1 MKVTPFE
8 CYTIYLALKQH
19 FSNEK
24 YDFFQY
30 NGKVR
35 ASIKTYNNRND
46 RYFFEKLS
54 RKYDKQELIEYFV
67 ASFITQTDPSRL
79 WVGDLKEKAEE
90 NYLQWTARIQS
101 LDYRFRQEL
110 SNLTGDKHLLD
121 AIRSNSNKH
130 PEIIKQF
137 LKNEVS
143 LETMFI
149 LDDILHFMKESEYD
163 PILNSINFRI
173 KKYRP
178 FFEYNKE
185 HFKTIIRQMYVMQG
199 VNKTNQTESKKA
211 P

>member
-1 MKVTPFE
+1 LRVTPFE

-35 ASIKTYNNRND
+35 ASIKTYNKRND

-54 RKYDKQELIEYFV
+54 RKYNKQELIEYFV
-67 ASFITQTDPSRL
+67 ASFIIETDPSRL
-79 WVGDLKEKAEE
+79 WVGDLKEKAET
-90 NYLQWTARIQS
+90 NYLEWMARVQS
-101 LDYRFRQEL
+101 LDYRFRDEL
-110 SNLTGDKHLLD
+110 KKLTNGRHLFEC
-121 AIRSNSNKH
+121 IKSESNKH

-137 LKNEVS
+137 LKNELS
-143 LETMFI
+143 LEVMFI
-149 LDDILHFMKESEYD
+149 LDDLLHFMKESEYD
-163 PILNSINFRI
+163 PILKNINLRI

-178 FFEYNKE
+178 FFAYDKE
-185 HFKTIIRQMYVMQG
+185 HFKAIIRQLYVDEG
-199 VNKTNQTESKKA
+199 INKRNTKQSKET